1 MAEEDKKGRNK
12 PRTTTKNIEKKKRDK
27 KIKRLDDMGSYHLIA
42 GNLSKDDIK
51 YIGKERKRI
60 DEEAARDDRPSKGR
74 NVPREFRNG
83 GVVDLGDF
91 KGSF

>member
-1 MAEEDKKGRNK
+1 MGF
-12 PRTTTKNIEKKKRDK
+12 KNAISTIIEKKKRDK
-27 KIKRLDDMGSYHLIA
+27 KIKRLDDMGSYLVISGRMSSDDY
-42 GNLSKDDIK
+42 GNVI
-51 YIGKERKRI
+51 KERKRI

>member
-1 MAEEDKKGRNK
+1 MADEKKGRNK

-27 KIKRLDDMGSYHLIA
+27 KIKRLDDMGSYLVISGRMSSDDY
-42 GNLSKDDIK
+42 GNVI
-51 YIGKERKRI
+51 KERKRI